1 VASTGL
7 KGATVAVSGND
18 ITISHPD
25 FGSASFTVESGM
37 INATTVGSIRSDMME
52 AIKKIHDAATTG
64 EKIDGSGKPN
74 GNKLLYPEWKK
85 QNPNGT
91 QKEYLSYFNS

>member
-1 VASTGL
+1 MASTGL

-37 INATTVGSIRSDMME
+37 INASTVKSIRSDMME
-52 AIKKIHDAATTG
+52 AIKKMHDAATTG
-64 EKIDGSGKPN
+64 EKIG
-74 GNKLLYPEWKK
+74 
-85 QNPNGT
+85 GT
-91 QKEYLSYFNS
+91 DDPDNTLTPPSQT